1 MNRTMLV
8 GIDGIPLSEPLT
20 GVGHYT
26 MELARALASSFSQDE
41 FEIVSPRDLLE
52 FIERQKFSTNLNLVR
67 ARTNA
72 LTRHWFTFGLPAY
85 AKRRKLS
92 VFHGTNYE
100 VALRQVC
107 PSVLTIHDLSTL
119 LHPETHERRRVW
131 RARRRLP
138 LMVRASTVII
148 TPTESV
154 RREVIEH
161 FDVQP
166 ARVYAVPEAAR
177 ALFKRASV
185 QESRLVRERLGV
197 EEEFLLFVGT
207 IEPRKNLATL
217 VRALSEIVSS
227 TDCRPQLVMAGMK
240 GWMTS
245 ELFKIIETSGVKE
258 RLLFTGYLADEE
270 LRALY
275 SAATVFIY
283 PSLYEGFGLPTLEA
297 MQCGAPVIASRIASI
312 EEVTKDA
319 AVLVAPNDAQSL
331 ARKIVA
337 LLKDESARAQLSRAG
352 ALRAAEFSW
361 ERTARLT
368 REVYEEAIARFNH
381 KVKGPASMRS
391 KPF

>member
-1 MNRTMLV
+1 MLV
-8 GIDGIPLSEPLT
+8 GIDGISLSEPLT

-26 MELARALASSFSQDE
+26 MELARALSSSFSQDE
-41 FEIVSPRDLLE
+41 FEIVSPRD
-52 FIERQKFSTNLNLVR
+52 FIESIEDEKFSANLNLVR
-67 ARTNA
+67 ARVGA
-72 LTRHWFTFGLPAY
+72 ISRHWFTFGLPAY

-154 RREVIEH
+154 RGEVIEH

-166 ARVYAVPEAAR
+166 ARVFAVPEAAR
-177 ALFKRASV
+177 AVFKRVSAE
-185 QESRLVRERLGV
+185 ESRLVRERLGV

-217 VRALSEIVSS
+217 VRAVGEIVSS
-227 TDCRPQLVMAGMK
+227 TNFRPQLVIAGMK

-319 AVLVAPNDAQSL
+319 AVLVAPHDAQSL
-331 ARKIVA
+331 AREIVA
-337 LLKDESARAQLSRAG
+337 LLKDESARSKLSRAG
-352 ALRAAEFSW
+352 VLRAAEFSW
-361 ERTARLT
+361 ERTAKLT

-381 KVKGPASMRS
+381 KAKGPASMRS